1 MARPPLPL
9 GTWGTITRKELPTGT
24 WEARARYRDWDG
36 NTRQV
41 RATGPTGASAER
53 TLTERLRDR
62 SRAGTGDE
70 LTRDSTISQLA
81 DYWIAHIERKGEV
94 TEQTIETYQGTIRRH
109 IIPGLS
115 GVRLHEAT
123 TGRLDKFL
131 GALDGSR
138 PKSCRVVLSQMFAL
152 AARHGATNG
161 NPVRDTETRATPRK
175 EVRILANEQIAQLR
189 ENVTTYTGGNRMG
202 PTRGTDLL
210 DLVDVM
216 LGTGVRIGELLALRW
231 EDVSLDRASTVTVCG
246 TAVSVNGSGFVR
258 QSWPKSKAGFRTLIL
273 PPFAERAVRRQLERG
288 APSVDGLAFPSARGT
303 IRNPNNVRRQLRV
316 ARGDGFD
323 WVTPHTFRK
332 TAATLIE
339 AAYGVDAARAVMG
352 HSSSRVTE
360 AHYVRRAAEAPNV
373 SSVFAGIG

>member
-1 MARPPLPL
+1 MPRPPLPL
-9 GTWGTITRKELPTGT
+9 GTWGKITRTELPTGN

-41 RATGPTGASAER
+41 RATGPTGAAAER

-62 SRAGTGDE
+62 SRSGSGDE
-70 LTRDSTISQLA
+70 LTRDSTITQLA
-81 DYWIAHIERKGEV
+81 EYWIAHVERKGEV
-94 TEQTIETYQGTIRRH
+94 SPQTIDIYRGTIRRH
-109 IIPGLS
+109 ITPGLS

-123 TGRLDKFL
+123 TARLDKFL
-131 GALDGSR
+131 AALDGSR

-152 AARHGATNG
+152 AARHGAVNG
-161 NPVRDTETRATPRK
+161 NPVRDTETRATARR
-175 EVRILANEQIAQLR
+175 EVLVLSNEQIAALR
-189 ENVTTYTGGNRMG
+189 ENVTNYTGSNRTG
-202 PTRGTDLL
+202 PARGTDLL
-210 DLVDVM
+210 DMLDVM

-231 EDVSLDRASTVTVCG
+231 DDIHLGEASTLTVAG
-246 TAVSVNGSGFVR
+246 TAVSVNGAGFAR
-258 QSWPKSKAGFRTLIL
+258 QAWPKTKAGFRTLIL
-273 PPFAERAVRRQLERG
+273 PPLSEAALRRQQERDL
-288 APSVDGLAFPSARGT
+288 PSEGGLVFPSARGT

-316 ARGDGFD
+316 ARGADFE

-360 AHYVRRAAEAPNV
+360 AHYVRRAAEAPDV